1 MKEFEKEIILYLPIF
16 NIRFQILMIKINN
29 GFHEKYEKH
38 SFILRILFYDITSH
52 QNWRFLHAKYSK
64 LNDP

>member
-1 MKEFEKEIILYLPIF
+1 MRKQKVIIALE
-16 NIRFQILMIKINN
+16 RFAYDI
-29 GFHEKYEKH
+29 YEKH